1 MSEDNISKASVESYF
16 EAWKTNNKKLLLSVF
31 SDDAVWEDPIGSP
44 PKIGK
49 EQIENFWDQAHSDP
63 NATLN
68 PKINRSIFLGDEA
81 MVSFIMEVRGES
93 GGMDLEV
100 TDFFKVNSDG
110 KIILARAFWDA
121 SCITPIS

>member
-1 MSEDNISKASVESYF
+1 MQMHFTLLDKASKNV
-16 EAWKTNNKKLLLSVF
+16 T
-31 SDDAVWEDPIGSP
+31 P
-44 PKIGK
+44 P
-49 EQIENFWDQAHSDP
+49 
-63 NATLN
+63 TV
-68 PKINRSIFLGDEA
+68 INRSIFLGDEA